1 VTAKRP
7 LVVRRMANSLESVDE
22 LQQHPVCA

>member
-7 LVVRRMANSLESVDE
+7 LVVRRMVNSLMVYVDWISQ
-22 LQQHPVCA
+22 L